1 MQRKCEVRADMDGIL
16 RGLRHNIS
24 FISVR
29 QIKYEKINGLLK
41 VWKPLKKIPLYLLA
55 WNIEICLYFKNQFS
69 PNNIHILSIRKVTRI
84 NRIITK
90 LITLIFKHILSTTF
104 SKKCMEARQENLYVD
119 LGAERVK
126 VLLRHPSH
134 TITPFG
140 WSNLISVPFFQS
152 SYRKNQFSSFC
163 TQNFLFKEC
172 WRISPTGETTFNLT
186 FPIF

>member
-1 MQRKCEVRADMDGIL
+1 M
-16 RGLRHNIS
+16 
-24 FISVR
+24 
-29 QIKYEKINGLLK
+29 
-41 VWKPLKKIPLYLLA
+41 YLLA

-69 PNNIHILSIRKVTRI
+69 PNNIHLLSSRKVTRI

-140 WSNLISVPFFQS
+140 WSNSLSYLISVPFFQS

-186 FPIF
+186 FPFF

>member
-1 MQRKCEVRADMDGIL
+1 MSDQ
-16 RGLRHNIS
+16 
-24 FISVR
+24 
-29 QIKYEKINGLLK
+29 
-41 VWKPLKKIPLYLLA
+41 
-55 WNIEICLYFKNQFS
+55 NQFS
-69 PNNIHILSIRKVTRI
+69 PNNIHILSSRKVTRI

-126 VLLRHPSH
+126 VLQRHPSH

-140 WSNLISVPFFQS
+140 WSNSLSYLISVPFFQS

-186 FPIF
+186 FPIFFSEKIEPSECLRTPGISLMNQATHGEKYTVDYPKHKKPQAPIW